1 MTQEEKRIKLAETVG
16 WKVHPKDRFIVI
28 PPNSPHSVQP
38 LSTIPDYFN
47 DLNAVHELEK
57 VLTDEQARTYA
68 YALYDLANGFKFDG
82 DPWTPDIF
90 EASMDGVVDMVRATA
105 AQRAEALGLVLKLW

>member
-1 MTQEEKRIKLAETVG
+1 MTQEKKRIKLAKADGE
-16 WKVHPKDRFIVI
+16 DNDSIVRG
-28 PPNSPHSVQP
+28 
-38 LSTIPDYFN
+38 LIPDYFN
-47 DLNAVHELEK
+47 DLNAVHDLEN
-57 VLTDEQARTYA
+57 VLNDEQARTYA

-105 AQRAEALGLVLKLW
+105 AQRAEAIGLALNLW